1 MPAATISR
9 IRFQVIRAV
18 TLACLAAALT
28 SCANKDPGPLI
39 ADPSAAN
46 ETALPWNQQEKW
58 EREGQA
64 AALTQQRR

>member
-1 MPAATISR
+1 MAAAIIDR
-9 IRFQVIRAV
+9 IRFQLAGLAL
-18 TLACLAAALT
+18 LACLAVLT

-39 ADPSAAN
+39 ADPSAQH

>member
-1 MPAATISR
+1 MAAAIISR
-9 IRFQVIRAV
+9 IRFQIAG
-18 TLACLAAALT
+18 LAMLASLALT
-28 SCANKDPGPLI
+28 SCASKEPAPLI
-39 ADPSAAN
+39 ADPSAQH

>member
-1 MPAATISR
+1 MAAAIINR
-9 IRFQVIRAV
+9 IRFQIAGLAM
-18 TLACLAAALT
+18 LACLALT
-28 SCANKDPGPLI
+28 SCASKDPGPLI
-39 ADPSAAN
+39 ADPSATH

>member
-1 MPAATISR
+1 MAAAIISR
-9 IRFQVIRAV
+9 TRFQIAGLAM
-18 TLACLAAALT
+18 LACLALT
-28 SCANKDPGPLI
+28 SCASKDPGPLI
-39 ADPSAAN
+39 ADPSAQH

>member
-1 MPAATISR
+1 MAM
-9 IRFQVIRAV
+9 
-18 TLACLAAALT
+18 LACLALT
-28 SCANKDPGPLI
+28 SCATKDPGPLI
-39 ADPSAAN
+39 ADPSDRN

>member
-1 MPAATISR
+1 MEAAIINR
-9 IRFQVIRAV
+9 IRFQVAGLAM
-18 TLACLAAALT
+18 LACLALT
-28 SCANKDPGPLI
+28 SCASKDPGPLI
-39 ADPSAAN
+39 ADPSATH

>member
-1 MPAATISR
+1 MAAAIINR
-9 IRFQVIRAV
+9 IHSQIAGLAM
-18 TLACLAAALT
+18 LACLTLT
-28 SCANKDPGPLI
+28 SCASKDPAPLI
-39 ADPSAAN
+39 ADPSAQH

>member
-1 MPAATISR
+1 MAAAIINR
-9 IRFQVIRAV
+9 IRFQIAGIAA
-18 TLACLAAALT
+18 LACLATFT
-28 SCANKDPGPLI
+28 SCASKDPPPLI
-39 ADPSAAN
+39 ADPSAQH

>member
-1 MPAATISR
+1 MAAAIISR
-9 IRFQVIRAV
+9 IRFQIAG
-18 TLACLAAALT
+18 LAMLASLALT
-28 SCANKDPGPLI
+28 SCASKDPGPLI
-39 ADPSAAN
+39 ADPSAQH

>member
-1 MPAATISR
+1 MAAAIINR
-9 IRFQVIRAV
+9 IRSQIAGLAM
-18 TLACLAAALT
+18 LACLALT
-28 SCANKDPGPLI
+28 SCASKDPAPLI
-39 ADPSAAN
+39 ADPSAQH